1 MVKDNK
7 IKICIFCGGRGSASI
22 IKNFIAYKNIELT
35 LLINAYDDG
44 KSTGE
49 LRRLIPNF
57 LGPSDFRKNFSYL
70 INIYSEQQLNL
81 LKLLELRFKKKI
93 TKKDFFNFAKNG
105 SNKNNSFYEVRE
117 LLKKLD
123 LDKKNL
129 IIDSLKSVSSFILHQ
144 NSIFNFYDCS
154 FGNLIFAGFFLREK
168 NNFNLAVQK
177 YAKLINSDV
186 NIHNVSIS
194 EDRKLVAITK
204 DGYFLNSEEKIVD
217 NPKNKKID
225 QIFLVKEE
233 FLKKIRNKL
242 KVIKKNLI
250 YNQSIPEVS
259 NESKKVIMNSDFIIY
274 GPGTQHSSLYPSYMI
289 CNQYIKKSKA
299 KKIMILN
306 LESDKDL
313 INFKSTEIIS
323 KALFYLRD
331 PHNSFKVIDKV
342 IVDKSSKFNNFDR
355 KFKNLQIIN
364 GDFRSRFSP
373 SVHSG
378 VKIYNKLFE
387 LYNFEKKPKLLI
399 YINLL
404 NLSAYN
410 NKLLDDLLESELTRH
425 FDKIQ
430 ILINSKILK
439 KTKKTFYS
447 KDIEI
452 KFIKTNDIF
461 SEVKIFENWL
471 SNKKNFNYFFSLSG
485 DGIIE
490 INDLVRNFLILKN
503 SNFGAIIG
511 SRTYSYQQH
520 INLIKKIYNS
530 SFLLYI
536 ASRLSKKVMTI
547 VFFIFTGKIFSD
559 SNSGFYIFS
568 KENIEKK
575 IKKNNR
581 FYSSTGL
588 IKNLI
593 KNGVEII
600 ESPINFLIHSRFA
613 NKEIRI
619 KRFLKNL
626 IGAIK

>member
-1 MVKDNK
+1 MLKNSK

-35 LLINAYDDG
+35 LLINAYDNG

-70 INIYSEQQLNL
+70 INIYSEQQFNL
-81 LKLLELRFKKKI
+81 LKLLEFRFKKKF
-93 TKKDFFNFAKNG
+93 TKNDFFNFVENNG
-105 SNKNNSFYEVRE
+105 YKKSLFNEVQK
-117 LLKKLD
+117 LLEKIDFGKK
-123 LDKKNL
+123 KL
-129 IIDSLKSVSSFILHQ
+129 IIDSLKLISTFILQH
-144 NSIFNFYDCS
+144 NSNFNFFDCS
-154 FGNLIFAGFFLREK
+154 FGNLIFAGFFLKEK
-168 NNFNLAVQK
+168 NNFNLALQK
-177 YAKLINSDV
+177 YAELINSDV
-186 NIHNVSIS
+186 NIYNVSTG

-217 NPKNKKID
+217 NLKNKKID

-233 FLKKIRNKL
+233 FLEKIRNNDKVLKKKL
-242 KVIKKNLI
+242 IH
-250 YNQSIPEVS
+250 NQSIPSIS
-259 NESKKVIMNSDFIIY
+259 NEAKKVIMNSDFIIY

-289 CNQYIKKSKA
+289 CNQFIKKSKA

-313 INFKSTEIIS
+313 IDFKATEIIS
-323 KALFYLRD
+323 KALFYLCD
-331 PHNSFKVIDKV
+331 PLNSLEVINK
-342 IVDKSSKFNNFDR
+342 IIIDKSSQYNNLKR
-355 KFKNLQIIN
+355 NYKNLQIID

-387 LYNFEKKPKLLI
+387 LYNFEQKPKLLI

-410 NKLLDDLLESELTRH
+410 NKLLDDLLEAELHRY

-430 ILINSKILK
+430 ILINSKIMK
-439 KTKKTFYS
+439 KTKKILYS

-452 KFIKTNDIF
+452 KFIKTNNIF
-461 SEVKIFENWL
+461 SEVKIFENWV
-471 SNKKNFNYFFSLSG
+471 SNKKKFDYFFSLSG
-485 DGIIE
+485 DGIFE
-490 INDLVRNFLILKN
+490 IKDLIRNFLILKN

-511 SRTYSYQQH
+511 SRTQSYQQH
-520 INLIKKIYNS
+520 ISSIKKIYNS
-530 SFLLYI
+530 SFFLYL
-536 ASRLSKKVMTI
+536 ASRFSKKIMTI
-547 VFFIFTGKIFSD
+547 IFFIFTGKIFLD

-568 KENIEKK
+568 KEKIEKK
-575 IKKNNR
+575 IRKNNH
-581 FYSSTGL
+581 FYSSTEL
-588 IKNLI
+588 IKSLI
-593 KNGVEII
+593 KSGVEVI
-600 ESPINFLIHSRFA
+600 ESPINFLIHGGFA

-619 KRFLKNL
+619 KRFVKNL